1 MVNKMANPRKIAV
14 LALNKINSQGA
25 YSNIAVNSFL
35 KESDLT
41 PNDKAFATALIYG
54 VLDRKITIDYVL
66 KRFIKTPLKKLSP
79 FVLDALRVAV
89 YQIMFMDKVP
99 ESAAVNEAVKLIKN
113 SKDGKFSGFV
123 NAVLRNVLREGD
135 VLPSD
140 NSIHSLSVRFS
151 CPVKIIESFISDYGI
166 DNTVSLLTESLKPA
180 PLTVRVNT
188 LKIDVDTFISEIGA
202 DCEKAKPDGAV
213 IINKG
218 IAVENHPLYKKGYFH
233 VQDTA
238 SQTAVSV
245 LSPKPNDRVLD
256 MCAAPGGKSFSM
268 ALLME
273 NKGELIS
280 CDIYDHKC
288 ELIKK
293 SANRLGLD
301 KIKPIVQDATVY
313 NADLGK
319 FDCVLCDVPCSGLGI
334 IRRKPDIKYK
344 DFEEFNNLP
353 KIQLEILQN
362 AKKYLKSNGKLL
374 YSTCTLRKA
383 ENEEI
388 VDEFLAR
395 NKDFKLNYSHTFM
408 PHIDGTDGFFCALL
422 EKI

>member
-1 MVNKMANPRKIAV
+1 MNKMANPRKIAV
-14 LALNKINSQGA
+14 LALNKINLQGA

-35 KESDLT
+35 KEADLNDT
-41 PNDKAFATALIYG
+41 DKAFATALIYG

-66 KRFIKTPLKKLSP
+66 KKFIKTPLKKLSP
-79 FVLDALRVAV
+79 FVLDVLRVAV
-89 YQIMFMDKVP
+89 FQIMFMDKVP
-99 ESAAVNEAVKLIKN
+99 ESAAVNEAVKLVKN
-113 SKDGKFSGFV
+113 SKDSKFSGFV
-123 NAVLRNVLREGD
+123 NAVLRNVLREENL
-135 VLPSD
+135 LPQD
-140 NSIHSLSVRFS
+140 NSIHSLSVKFS
-151 CPVKIIESFISDYGI
+151 CPVKIIESFIGDYGI
-166 DNTVSLLTESLKPA
+166 DNAVSLLSQALKPA

-188 LKIDVDTFISEIGA
+188 LKTDIDVFIDEIGV
-202 DCEKAKPDGAV
+202 DCEKTTPNGAV

-218 IAVENHPLYKKGYFH
+218 ISVENNPLYKQGHFH

-245 LSPKPNDRVLD
+245 LEPKPNDRVLD

-273 NKGELIS
+273 NKGEVIS

-288 ELIKK
+288 ELIRK
-293 SANRLGLD
+293 SACRLGLD
-301 KIKPIVQDATVY
+301 IIKPIVQDATVY
-313 NADLGK
+313 NADLGE

-344 DFEEFNNLP
+344 DFEEFKNLP

-362 AKKYLKSNGKLL
+362 AKNYLKTGGKLL

-388 VDEFLAR
+388 VEAFLEN
-395 NKDFKLNYSHTFM
+395 NKDFTLKYSHTFM
-408 PHIDGTDGFFCALL
+408 PHIDDTDGFFCALF
-422 EKI
+422 EKF